1 MIHLPFSELD
11 KARNLIRVSEGG
23 HNVSPAEA
31 ESQIARML
39 KQVDEVLPLSG
50 LVQLCANSSELHSLR
65 PIATGEQGNW
75 RQHVP

>member
-1 MIHLPFSELD
+1 MMHLHFSELN

-23 HNVSPAEA
+23 RNVSPVEA

-39 KQVDEVLPLSG
+39 KQVDEVLPLCG

-65 PIATGEQGNW
+65 SISTGEQGNG
-75 RQHVP
+75 H

>member
-1 MIHLPFSELD
+1 MMHLPFSEPN

-39 KQVDEVLPLSG
+39 KQVDEVLPICS
-50 LVQLCANSSELHSLR
+50 LVQLCANS
-65 PIATGEQGNW
+65 
-75 RQHVP
+75 